1 MQKEDRRVLPRY
13 QVHIPPRFHAI
24 GLIEETAEELT
35 ESLNISRRGVYF
47 ASQARLRVGTPVEL
61 TLRMPREVTGTE
73 AIEARCFGRIIH
85 LQAGL
90 YADGRTCYGVEI
102 EKFASPAFAGARA
115 S

>member
-1 MQKEDRRVLPRY
+1 M
-13 QVHIPPRFHAI
+13 F
-24 GLIEETAEELT
+24 
-35 ESLNISRRGVYF
+35 
-47 ASQARLRVGTPVEL
+47 
-61 TLRMPREVTGTE
+61 REVIGTE

>member
-1 MQKEDRRVLPRY
+1 VDKAERRVVPRY
-13 QVHIPPRFHAI
+13 TVKIPLRFRAV
-24 GLIEETAEELT
+24 GLIEETGDELT

-47 ASQARLRVGTPVEL
+47 ASQARLKVGTPIEI

-73 AIEARCFGRIIH
+73 TIEARCFGRVIH
-85 LQAGL
+85 LQTGL

-102 EKFASPAFAGARA
+102 EKFASPAFAAKRA